1 MNMLM
6 KTPKE
11 LMLEGK
17 TKAYDEAL
25 AKAKELYSDTTTL
38 SQPVKDVLEYL
49 FPELKLLKKMEEEE
63 IRLDIVDIIKSQ
75 KNIDG
80 PKLDKMIDWLEKQGE
95 KLQESI
101 REESNKT
108 PNKKPNKVKPTKF
121 KTGDWIVFDKSP
133 LLIHDICNNTYDT
146 YGVKFEDGAFRNYD
160 VRVLENKAHLWT
172 IDDAK
177 VGDVLC
183 SERDSIIIFAGV
195 YGSYCKYHVALT
207 IEGKL
212 IINENGGD
220 HLWGLS
226 NVAYPATKEQQ
237 DLLFQKMA
245 EKGYRWDSENKKVD
259 LLPQKRPQKKQSSSS
274 LKKK

>member
-1 MNMLM
+1 MNMLI

-25 AKAKELYSDTTTL
+25 ARAKELYSDTTTL
-38 SQPVKDVLEYL
+38 SQPVKDVLEHL

-63 IRLDIVDIIKSQ
+63 IRLGIVNIIKSQ

-80 PKLDKMIDWLEKQGE
+80 PKLNKMIDWLEKQGE

-101 REESNKT
+101 REESNK
-108 PNKKPNKVKPTKF
+108 KPNKVKPTKF
-121 KTGDWIVFDKSP
+121 KTGDWVVVNKSP
-133 LLIHDICNNTYDT
+133 LLIYDICNNAYDT
-146 YGVKFEDGAFRNYD
+146 YRVKLEDGAFRDYD
-160 VRVLENKAHLWT
+160 IRVLENKAYLWT

-177 VGDVLC
+177 DGDVLC

-195 YGSYCKYHVALT
+195 YGAFCKYHVALT
-207 IEGKL
+207 TDGKL

-226 NVAYPATKEQQ
+226 NVACPATKEQQ

-245 EKGYRWDSENKKVD
+245 EKGYKWDSESKKVE
-259 LLPQKRPQKKQSSSS
+259 LLPKKKPQKKQSSSS

>member
-63 IRLDIVDIIKSQ
+63 IRLDIVNIIKSQ
-75 KNIDG
+75 KNIYG
-80 PKLDKMIDWLEKQGE
+80 PTLDKMIDWLDKQGE

-101 REESNKT
+101 REESNK
-108 PNKKPNKVKPTKF
+108 KPDKVKPKF
-121 KTGDWIVFDKSP
+121 KVGDWIVFDNTAS
-133 LLIHDICNNTYDT
+133 LVYDVRRNNGT
-146 YGVKFEDGAFRNYD
+146 YGVKLEDGAFRDYD
-160 VRVLENKAHLWT
+160 INILDKKAHLWT
-172 IDDAK
+172 IEDAK
-177 VGDVLC
+177 DGDVLC

-195 YGSYCKYHVALT
+195 YGAFLKYHVALT
-207 IEGKL
+207 TDGKL
-212 IINENGGD
+212 ITNENGGD

-226 NVAYPATKEQQ
+226 NVACPATKEQQ
-237 DLLFQKMA
+237 DLLFQKIA
-245 EKGYRWDSENKKVD
+245 EKGYKWDSENKKVE
-259 LLPQKRPQKKQSSSS
+259 LLPQKKPKKKQSSSS